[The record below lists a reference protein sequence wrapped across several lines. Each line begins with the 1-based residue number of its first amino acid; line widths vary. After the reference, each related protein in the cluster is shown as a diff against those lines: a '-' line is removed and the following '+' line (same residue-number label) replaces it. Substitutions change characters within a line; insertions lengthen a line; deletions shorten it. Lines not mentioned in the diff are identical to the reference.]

1 METGQK
7 DAEKA
12 VVVTFKLEGMGCS
25 CEAKI
30 VEKRIKALNGVKS
43 FDINPISNR
52 VKISYDP
59 SLVSTEDMKKA
70 ISKCGMKA
78 SSLNLTK

>member
-1 METGQK
+1 MKIMETGRK
-7 DAEKA
+7 TAEKTEVA
-12 VVVTFKLEGMGCS
+12 TFKLEGLGCS

-59 SLVSTEDMKKA
+59 SLVSTEDLKKT
-70 ISKCGMKA
+70 ISKCGLKA
-78 SSLNLTK
+78 S

>member
-1 METGQK
+1 MESTK
-7 DAEKA
+7 RNVEKA
-12 VVVTFKLEGMGCS
+12 EVVAFKLEGLGCS

-30 VEKRIKALNGVKS
+30 VEKRIRALNGVKS

-59 SLVSTEDMKKA
+59 SVVSTEDIKKA
-70 ISKCGMKA
+70 IHKCGLKA
-78 SSLNLTK
+78 LS